1 MSSGAVYSILST
13 SATPLPNIDEK
24 RSQRPRVRL
33 RVYRDLSAVSG
44 ELAHMEHD
52 ARLDVRS
59 LVLVDDV
66 RLCELVEHLLHFGE
80 KFYGS
85 CLVGRGAEL
94 AHGVTH
100 RLSIVAIVQ
109 ATSGGL
115 TNSFHRGFVI
125 CHFEL
130 DFVCSEI

>member
-13 SATPLPNIDEK
+13 SAAPLPNIDEK

-33 RVYRDLSAVSG
+33 RVYRDLSTVSG
-44 ELAHMEHD
+44 ELGHMAHD

-66 RLCELVEHLLHFGE
+66 RLSELVEHLLHFGE
-80 KFYGS
+80 KLYGS

-115 TNSFHRGFVI
+115 TNSLHR
-125 CHFEL
+125 
-130 DFVCSEI
+130 

>member
-1 MSSGAVYSILST
+1 VSSGAVYSILST
-13 SATPLPNIDEK
+13 SAAPLPNIDEK

-59 LVLVDDV
+59 LVLVNDV
-66 RLCELVEHLLHFGE
+66 RLSELIEHLLYFRK
-80 KFYGS
+80 KFNCYSFVGS
-85 CLVGRGAEL
+85 SAEL
-94 AHGVTH
+94 ANCVTH
-100 RLSIVAIVQ
+100 SLSVVTIVQ

-125 CHFEL
+125 CHFE
-130 DFVCSEI
+130 